1 MKLSK
6 LTKEHEQILAKTKE
20 DWLSLAFVRNKE
32 GINKPLFEEGITW
45 LYEDLLT
52 KEKPKIVYC
61 DSWLSCLI
69 EIHKYKTEY
78 DNRGLNLKPVNSIS
92 QDRIR
97 AAIGSPAR
105 SKIESLVGESVI
117 TIVNA
122 LKGEIGGRVDDSVW
136 KVVWLASTSASF
148 NAELDFSPNEF
159 ADSAFIGWDNFGVTA
174 FYDFFERIGILDD
187 YNFKQY
193 RKLNQSNCFTLY
205 EYSDV
210 VFAIQPP
217 VVIERNEN
225 GILHSTERPSIEYKD
240 GFCHYFI
247 NRIEMPDWIFK
258 GFNKAEFLEVTD
270 KDISAGMRA
279 IVESKGEDFMLKF
292 LRGEWIS

>member
-6 LTKEHEQILAKTKE
+6 LSIEQEQILAETKE

-52 KEKPKIVYC
+52 KEKPEIVYC

-78 DNRGLNLKPVNSIS
+78 GNRGLSLKPVNSVS
-92 QDRIR
+92 QGRIR

-105 SKIESLVGESVI
+105 SKIESLIDESVI
-117 TIVNA
+117 RIVNA
-122 LKGEIGGRVDDSVW
+122 VKGEIGGRVDDSVW
-136 KVVWLASTSASF
+136 KAVWLASTSENF
-148 NAELDFSPNEF
+148 NSNLDFAPNEF
-159 ADSAFIGWDNFGVTA
+159 ADSAFIGWDNFGLTA
-174 FYDFFERIGILDD
+174 YYDFFERIGVLDD
-187 YNFKQY
+187 YNFRQY
-193 RKLNQSNCFTLY
+193 RKLIQSNCFTLY

-210 VFAIQPP
+210 VFAIHPP
-217 VVIERNEN
+217 IVIECNEE
-225 GILHSTERPSIEYKD
+225 GALHNTERPSIAYRN
-240 GFCHYFI
+240 GSCHYFI
-247 NRIEMPDWIFK
+247 NGVEMPDWIFK

-270 KDISAGMRA
+270 EEISAGMRR

-292 LRGEWIS
+292 QRGE

>member
-6 LTKEHEQILAKTKE
+6 LSIEQEQILVKTRE
-20 DWLSLAFVRNKE
+20 DWLSLAFILNKE
-32 GINKPLFEEGITW
+32 GINKPLFEEGINW

-69 EIHKYKTEY
+69 EIHKYKMEY
-78 DNRGLNLKPVNSIS
+78 GSRGLSLKPVNSIS

-97 AAIGSPAR
+97 AAIGSLAR
-105 SKIESLVGESVI
+105 SKIESLVDESVI
-117 TIVNA
+117 RIVNA
-122 LKGEIGGRVDDSVW
+122 VKDEIGGRVDDSVW
-136 KVVWLASTSASF
+136 KAVWLASTSESF
-148 NAELDFSPNEF
+148 NSNLDFRPNEF
-159 ADSAFIGWDNFGVTA
+159 ADSAWIGWDNHSITF

-210 VFAIQPP
+210 VFAIHPP
-217 VVIERNEN
+217 IVIECTEE
-225 GILHSTERPSIEYKD
+225 GALHNTERPSIEYRN
-240 GFCHYFI
+240 GSCHYFI
-247 NRIEMPDWIFK
+247 NGIEMPDWIFK

-270 KDISAGMRA
+270 EEISAGMRR
-279 IVESKGEDFMLKF
+279 IVESKGEDFKIKF
-292 LRGEWIS
+292 LRGE